1 MVNERNRRLPAGKK
15 DPKMTEP
22 VSKPVNV
29 FRGRN
34 YRLVFFGA
42 LVSELGALLYS
53 FAVSFYILQISGNN
67 AFLQGLYLALCSAA
81 MLLFTPVGGVLGDRF
96 NKAKIMYVCDF
107 CKGGT
112 IILATVL
119 MLLFREANAHIA
131 ILFILGIIG
140 NIISGIFN
148 PASGALLPHIVEAD
162 QLQQANSYF
171 TIKSALENIL
181 GVVLAGVLYAALPIH
196 TLFFLVGAAFLA
208 SAVSEM
214 LIRCPHTP
222 PADKLTMKTAVRDMG
237 DGLKYL
243 KTQKAILALIG
254 SILFINFFFAP
265 VASNFIPYFVRTDVA
280 GAPSYLLDKVLTPEL
295 WSSVISVCI
304 GIGSLLGAAVLSSR
318 KPAEKCGHAVA
329 VRVCASAA
337 VLASLA
343 LSYWLLVDRGNGL
356 NTFLPF
362 FCAGSFVTGVLL
374 SLINIPITTA
384 MMRVVDKDK
393 LSKVNSLISIGSQGM
408 IPIASVI
415 AGAVLQSFGSSVL
428 LFACTLGFGVTA
440 VLLLRNKS
448 VREL

>member
-1 MVNERNRRLPAGKK
+1 MEIRV
-15 DPKMTEP
+15 
-22 VSKPVNV
+22 KPENV

-81 MLLFTPVGGVLGDRF
+81 MLLLTPVGGVLGDRF

-119 MLLFREANAHIA
+119 MLLFPEADAHIV
-131 ILFILGIIG
+131 ILFVLGIIG

-148 PASGALLPHIVEAD
+148 PAAGALLPHIVEAD

-208 SAVSEM
+208 SAVSET

-222 PADKLTMKTAVRDMG
+222 PADKLTLKTAVRDMG

-254 SILFINFFFAP
+254 SIVFINFFFAP

-280 GAPSYLLDKVLTPEL
+280 G
-295 WSSVISVCI
+295 SSVISVCI
-304 GIGSLLGAAVLSSR
+304 GIGSLLGAAALSSR
-318 KPAEKCGHAVA
+318 KPAEKCGHTVA
-329 VRVCASAA
+329 VRVCVSAA

-343 LSYWLLVDRGNGL
+343 LGYWLLVDRGNGL
-356 NTFLPF
+356 NAFLPF
-362 FCAGSFVTGVLL
+362 FCAGSFVTGILL

-440 VLLLRNKS
+440 VVLLMNKP
-448 VREL
+448 VRDL